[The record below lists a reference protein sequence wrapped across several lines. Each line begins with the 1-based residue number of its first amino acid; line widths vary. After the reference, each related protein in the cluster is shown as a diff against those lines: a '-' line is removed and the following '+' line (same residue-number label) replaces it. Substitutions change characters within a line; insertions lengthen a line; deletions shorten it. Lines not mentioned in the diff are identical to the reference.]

1 MANFIK
7 SSTFKRLDSGEITAD
22 NVYLIVHDRIIV
34 GERITSLDDKKE
46 QVNLALELIG
56 ENKAT
61 LSDYVIVYN
70 VTFDSV
76 SPNSVTQM
84 ASLLIRKR
92 DISAIVLGGYAVIDG
107 NWTEEERK
115 ALKAQKAQQESAV
128 KNKID

>member
-1 MANFIK
+1 MTNYVK
-7 SSTFKRLDSGEITAD
+7 PSTFKRLDNGEITAD
-22 NVYLIVHDRIIV
+22 NTCLIVHDRIIV
-34 GERITSLDDKKE
+34 GELITSLDNKKE

-56 ENKAT
+56 ENEAT

-84 ASLLIRKR
+84 AGLLIRKR
-92 DISAIVLGGYAVIDG
+92 DISAIVLGGYGVVDG
-107 NWTEEERK
+107 KWTEEESK
-115 ALKAQKAQQESAV
+115 ALKAQVESRI